1 MAFSIF
7 LLVAFSLSEEASAY
21 WVNGYYRSNGTYV
34 SGYYRSRSNAYTY
47 DNYSYTGPT
56 YSNGYGYN
64 SSYYSGD
71 SSSWYTPSY
80 YDSRIEIAVDHPISI
95 GSIFCFQSIGS
106 KTSFLVLSLSLRYN
120 FIDVR
125 TYRQKE
131 VKYHKRLASTAQIN

>member
-21 WVNGYYRSNGTYV
+21 WVKVYYRSNGTYV

-80 YDSRIEIAVDHPISI
+80 YDSSWSYEDSWSDRNSGRSSYFDW
-95 GSIFCFQSIGS
+95 
-106 KTSFLVLSLSLRYN
+106 
-120 FIDVR
+120 
-125 TYRQKE
+125 
-131 VKYHKRLASTAQIN
+131 